1 MKLLFVGMNRL
12 ALELSLHVHHLLRDE
27 ALILASLLIDA
38 DDLTETFVIAS
49 IRGGRQLS

>member
-1 MKLLFVGMNRL
+1 LRL
-12 ALELSLHVHHLLRDE
+12 PLHHLLRDE

-38 DDLTETFVIAS
+38 DDLTESFVVAS